1 MKKSLILALFTG
13 LLFGVSLNG
22 NAEETQENQEEFTKP
37 VYFELGYNAGSFDD
51 VKLTGSYGFS
61 ATAMPWKLYKALF
74 VGIHFSQY
82 FNYGIVDSKSASL
95 TTRLGP
101 SFGYMI
107 TPRITIALPVAV
119 GFQYIHESIWSL
131 MWSPSIYFD
140 VYKNFGIYAGPL
152 FTKTFKDG
160 AGVDCG
166 FRAGLSWHF

>member
-1 MKKSLILALFTG
+1 MKKTIFSILLTG
-13 LLFGVSLNG
+13 LLSGVSLNG
-22 NAEETQENQEEFTKP
+22 NAEETQENQEEFSKP
-37 VYFELGYNAGSFDD
+37 VYFELGYNAGTFDD
-51 VKLTGSYGFS
+51 VKLSGSYGVGV
-61 ATAMPWKLYKALF
+61 TGMPWRLYKSLF
-74 VGIHFSQY
+74 VGFHFSQY

-95 TTRLGP
+95 ITRLGP
-101 SFGYMI
+101 SLGYMI
-107 TPRITIALPVAV
+107 TPRITIALPVAA

-140 VYKNFGIYAGPL
+140 VYKSFGIYAGPL